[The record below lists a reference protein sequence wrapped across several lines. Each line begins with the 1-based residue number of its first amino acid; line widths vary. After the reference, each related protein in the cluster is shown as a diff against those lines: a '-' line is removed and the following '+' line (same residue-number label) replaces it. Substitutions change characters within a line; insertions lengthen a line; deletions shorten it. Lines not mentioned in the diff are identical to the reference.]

1 MDNKQD
7 HQKDFDFFMGTW
19 NVHNKKLKERLKRCT
34 SWDEFQATV
43 TARPVWEGLA
53 NTDEFFAPEGPAG
66 PMRGMTLRLFNPKSK
81 QWSLYWAN
89 SANGTLE
96 TPLIG
101 GFENGRG
108 EFYDQEMFEGRSIY
122 VRFIWSE
129 ITQNSCRWEQ
139 AFSEDGG
146 KNWETNWIMEFTRK

>member
-1 MDNKQD
+1 MENEHDP
-7 HQKDFDFFMGTW
+7 QKDFDFFMGTW
-19 NVHNKKLKERLKRCT
+19 RVHNKKLQERLKGCT
-34 SWDEFQATV
+34 TWVEFPSTV
-43 TARPVWEGLA
+43 TARPIWEGIA
-53 NTDEFFAPEGPAG
+53 NTDEFYAPEATSG

-108 EFYDQEMFEGRSIY
+108 EFYDQEMFEGKSIY
-122 VRFIWSE
+122 VRFIWSR
-129 ITQNSCRWEQ
+129 ITQNSC
-139 AFSEDGG
+139 
-146 KNWETNWIMEFTRK
+146 